1 MPVHQ
6 CLPPTSTTTDWSQLV
21 IGVSPSSQCE
31 GKKWE
36 HLRAESE
43 ALSGP
48 NLRAG
53 RWEVWQVASS
63 TEIFSSAQWFL
74 LKILAH
80 WNVKTVSQVCAVY
93 IGCFSTFSGSTF
105 AEELKSEVGTRKNTR
120 QRALRH
126 ILRHFF
132 PNFGPSC
139 PIWVCEDIFW

>member
-1 MPVHQ
+1 MWPCYVVVQ
-6 CLPPTSTTTDWSQLV
+6 
-21 IGVSPSSQCE
+21 
-31 GKKWE
+31 
-36 HLRAESE
+36 
-43 ALSGP
+43 ALQH
-48 NLRAG
+48 NA
-53 RWEVWQVASS
+53 
-63 TEIFSSAQWFL
+63 FSKPDLALWFL

-80 WNVKTVSQVCAVY
+80 RNVKTVSQVCAVY

-105 AEELKSEVGTRKNTR
+105 AEEFKSEVGARKNTR

>member
-1 MPVHQ
+1 MSFMS
-6 CLPPTSTTTDWSQLV
+6 L
-21 IGVSPSSQCE
+21 E
-31 GKKWE
+31 GGRGGGE
-36 HLRAESE
+36 VCV
-43 ALSGP
+43 AL
-48 NLRAG
+48 
-53 RWEVWQVASS
+53 
-63 TEIFSSAQWFL
+63 WFL

-80 WNVKTVSQVCAVY
+80 RNVKTVSQVCAVY